1 MKFSEYQTYAARTA
15 LYPGRGSNGYYPAMG
30 LAGEVGEVLN
40 KMKKVMRDD
49 GGVVTDAR
57 KEDLKSEL
65 GDVLWYMSALADEL
79 KITLEDVA
87 LSNIQKLKG
96 RQERGTLTGSGD
108 AR

>member
-1 MKFSEYQTYAARTA
+1 
-15 LYPGRGSNGYYPAMG
+15 MG

-65 GDVLWYMSALADEL
+65 GDVLWYLSALADEL

-87 LSNIQKLKG
+87 LTNIQKLKG